1 MAAQTHIR
9 EISPDEVR
17 QKIERG
23 EGVCLVDVRTP
34 VEYAQCHIPNILLL
48 PMDKFAHGFRAVL
61 APDDEI
67 VCICEHGVRSESAA
81 RYLAAQGYSTSPPC
95 SAAWLP
101 MPGRLKAACQ
111 ETQTHADQ
119 RRSHC

>member
-81 RYLAAQGYSTSPPC
+81 RYLAAQGYSNVATMLGGMASYAGPVE
-95 SAAWLP
+95 SGLP
-101 MPGRLKAACQ
+101 GDPNSC
-111 ETQTHADQ
+111 
-119 RRSHC
+119 